1 MKRPELGKRLL
12 PLLDIILILL
22 AFFII
27 LPHGIVTS
35 EKLELSSFKK
45 KNTKLNNQLNYYKW
59 KYGKQKTSVQKLYK
73 TMELTISSNQ
83 LYTNSKLIKDEMWF
97 ETLERKILSQDIN
110 FVIIKIFDIAG
121 KPTRAGT
128 VKKLENVLDKLNVIH
143 IIELK

>member
-35 EKLELSSFKK
+35 EKIELSSLKQ
-45 KNTKLNNQLNYYKW
+45 KNTSLTNQLNYYKW
-59 KYGKQKTSVQKLYK
+59 KYGKQKTRVQKLYK
-73 TMELTISSNQ
+73 TMELTISSNK
-83 LYTNSKLIKDEMWF
+83 LYINSKLIKEDSWYEK
-97 ETLERKILSQDIN
+97 LERKILSQDIS

-121 KPTRAGT
+121 KPTRAGS